1 MNEDKATRYHRL
13 SRRARVLSIAAGL
26 AALVAL
32 IKAGGPPLVRDA
44 ITSWTSAGASAP
56 STVALY
62 ALVLVLAYLA
72 LRLPIAFYQG
82 FLLERRYGLSSETF
96 GAWLGDYLKA
106 ALLVTLL
113 AVGGAEVVYTAMRWS
128 PHWWWIPAALCF
140 SLALIVLARI
150 APVALLPLFY
160 HFEPLERETLRARLE
175 ALSARA
181 GVPVLGAYVWGLGDK
196 TKRANAAL
204 IGTGSTRRILLS
216 DTLLANYSDD
226 EIEVILAH
234 EMGHHVQGDI
244 RNGLLLESLLISGS
258 LAAGAAV
265 LSAWWPAL
273 GLTGPSDVAGLPM
286 LFLVGTL
293 LTFAS
298 APALNALSRS
308 NERRADRYALGLT
321 GHTEAFVSAM
331 RRLGAQN
338 LAEERPSPAAVWLF
352 HTHPPIEERIERARR
367 YRTSR

>member
-13 SRRARVLSIAAGL
+13 SRRARVVSILTGM

-32 IKAGGPPLVRDA
+32 IKSGGSPLVRDA
-44 ITSWTSAGASAP
+44 ITSWTSASPSAP

-62 ALVLVLAYLA
+62 ALILVIAYLA

-82 FLLERRYGLSSETF
+82 FLLERRYGLSCETV
-96 GAWLGDYLKA
+96 GGWVSDYSKA
-106 ALLVTLL
+106 ALLAILL

-128 PHWWWIPAALCF
+128 PEWWWVLAAACF
-140 SLALIVLARI
+140 GVVMVVLARI

-160 HFEPLERETLRARLE
+160 HFEPLERESLRARLE

-216 DTLLANYSDD
+216 DTLLVNYSDD

-244 RNGLLLESLLISGS
+244 RNGLVLESLLILGS
-258 LAAGAAV
+258 LGTGAAV

-273 GLTGPSDVAGLPM
+273 GLTGPSDVAGLPL
-286 LFLVGTL
+286 LFLAGTL
-293 LTFAS
+293 FTFAF
-298 APALNALSRS
+298 APALNALARR

-321 GHTEAFVSAM
+321 GNTDAFVSAM

-338 LAEERPSPAAVWLF
+338 LAEERPSRAAVWLF
-352 HTHPPIEERIERARR
+352 HTHPPIEERIESARR